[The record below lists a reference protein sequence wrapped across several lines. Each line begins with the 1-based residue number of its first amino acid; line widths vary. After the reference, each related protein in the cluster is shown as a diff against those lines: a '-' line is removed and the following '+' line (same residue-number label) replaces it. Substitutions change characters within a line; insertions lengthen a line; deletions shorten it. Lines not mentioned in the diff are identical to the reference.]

1 MLFSFSVFLNGL
13 GVGLGLI
20 AAIGMQNVFVLK
32 QGILKNRVLLMAV
45 TCSLIDA
52 ILIIVGING
61 LGSLLAKHALL
72 LKIFNWGGILFL
84 FGYGTRAFFL
94 SFKGQSFDLE
104 GKPKVY
110 SAKSMILTL
119 LAVSL
124 LNPHTYLDSC
134 VLMASIATNF
144 QGDERLS
151 FTIGAILASFI
162 WFFFLSFGARF
173 LRGFFEDKKSW
184 RILDFLVGCIMFTI
198 AISLMV
204 ALK

>member
-13 GVGLGLI
+13 GVGFGLI
-20 AAIGMQNVFVLK
+20 AAIGMQNAFVLK

-45 TCSLIDA
+45 ICSLIDA
-52 ILIIVGING
+52 VLIIVGING
-61 LGSLLAKHALL
+61 LGAVLAEHPLL

-84 FGYGTRAFFL
+84 FSYGVRAFFL
-94 SFKGQSFDLE
+94 SFKGQSFDLD

-110 SAKSMILTL
+110 SAKSMVLTL

-134 VLMASIATNF
+134 VLMASIATHF
-144 QGDERLS
+144 KGDERWS
-151 FTIGAILASFI
+151 FTIGAVLASFI
-162 WFFFLSFGARF
+162 WFFFLSFGARL

-184 RILDFLVGCIMFTI
+184 RILDFLVGCIMFAI
-198 AISLMV
+198 AISLIE